1 VSNNINAEESVDYWK
16 QRAFNAEQELDV
28 LREKIASIPDR
39 IQEIVRVGMETM
51 IEGQIL
57 KSRLVKLQGRDYFV
71 KERRYENGHAKL
83 VLVDEQGND
92 FLEISKY
99 RPDIDLDPGEIVLNN
114 NRGYHEAI
122 MVLQKKGVLDRL
134 LKIRDNEIC
143 ISTIHV

>member
-1 VSNNINAEESVDYWK
+1 MSNNINAEESVDYWK

>member
-1 VSNNINAEESVDYWK
+1 MSNHINAEESVDYWK
-16 QRAFNAEQELDV
+16 QRALNAEQELAV
-28 LREKIASIPDR
+28 LREKITSIPCR
-39 IQEIVRVGMETM
+39 IQEIVRAGMETM

-57 KSRLVKLQGRDYFV
+57 KSRLVKVQGRDYFV

-99 RPDIDLDPGEIVLNN
+99 RPDIDLDPGEIVLNTSV
-114 NRGYHEAI
+114 GYHEAI
-122 MVLQKKGVLDRL
+122 MVLQKRGVLDRIFQ
-134 LKIRDNEIC
+134 IRDNELC